1 MINSIEMVTAHSSI
15 NRCLGIAAG
24 IQNMTLFSYIF
35 KTNILTKFVML
46 AVPF

>member
-1 MINSIEMVTAHSSI
+1 MLNSIEMVTAHSI

-24 IQNMTLFSYIF
+24 IQNITLFSYIF